1 QSDETPHRT
10 VRLARR
16 LTFARR
22 LSSYWREEH
31 IIQRTGKLSGVMT
44 GHASTGGE
52 QQLPTA
58 VACRCA
64 RRKAMTDHKA
74 IADRIDIEALRGEFT
89 DAVMMRDLDRL
100 TSLFT
105 HHSAGGMS
113 ANTAAG

>member
-1 QSDETPHRT
+1 
-10 VRLARR
+10 
-16 LTFARR
+16 
-22 LSSYWREEH
+22 
-31 IIQRTGKLSGVMT
+31 
-44 GHASTGGE
+44 
-52 QQLPTA
+52 
-58 VACRCA
+58 
-64 RRKAMTDHKA
+64 MTDHKA